1 MTTNSNSTT
10 TPNITAEFPA
20 YPNITAEFP
29 AYPNITA
36 VFPAYPNISAEFP
49 AYPNST
55 HNGIQSDVERLTWAA
70 WLAVIFTCSLVG
82 DIAILVASVKYR
94 AFKLHTLMVAFIQHI
109 SVCDLLISVFVV
121 FPTLT
126 SLLANK
132 WIFGNTV
139 CHVTANFT
147 VFGVPASSLLTCSM
161 TASKLW
167 LLRYPL
173 KAKSLS
179 EKQAHFL
186 CGGIWVL
193 SLIPPSLYLG
203 VDKDDVGWK
212 ENIYSC
218 YYKHSSPSWDY
229 LEPINHGVFGG
240 VPVFIVI
247 ICSVLLI
254 THLREARR
262 VSARGRGAVRWQGIV
277 TVVAVATVFII
288 AVFPLTVYWICET
301 YLKSAEL
308 YDLQASFS
316 RTATTLFYLNVAP
329 NVFLYFSTVKSFRRF
344 LCRATRCRFHSIE

>member
-1 MTTNSNSTT
+1 MQNVFDFCVKFETLISHSKMTTNANLAT

-20 YPNITAEFP
+20 YPN
-29 AYPNITA
+29 
-36 VFPAYPNISAEFP
+36 
-49 AYPNST
+49 ST
-55 HNGIQSDVERLTWAA
+55 QNGIHNDAERLTWAA
-70 WLAVIFTCSLVG
+70 WLAVIFTSSLAG
-82 DIAILVASVKYR
+82 DITILVASIKYR

-109 SVCDLLISVFVV
+109 SICDLLISVFVV

-132 WIFGNTV
+132 WIFGKTL

-173 KAKSLS
+173 RAKSLS
-179 EKQAHFL
+179 EKQAHVL
-186 CGGIWVL
+186 CGCIWVL
-193 SLIPPSLYLG
+193 SLIPPALYLG
-203 VDKDDVGWK
+203 VDKGDVGWK

-218 YYKHSSPSWDY
+218 YYKHSSPTWNY
-229 LEPINHGVFGG
+229 LEPINHGIFGG

-247 ICSVLLI
+247 ICSILLVK
-254 THLREARR
+254 HLREARR
-262 VSARGRGAVRWQGIV
+262 VSDRSRGEVRWQGIV

-301 YLKSAEL
+301 YLKSAQL
-308 YDLQASFS
+308 HDLQASFS

-329 NVFLYFSTVKSFRRF
+329 NIFLYFFTVRSFRCF